1 MLGLTEKGREIKCL
15 DGLRACDM
23 TIQSC
28 TAIKQDFIQRAPNIR
43 SCGVSHFYR
52 LFSGY
57 IDKILDFV
65 TLTLR

>member
-28 TAIKQDFIQRAPNIR
+28 TAIKQDFIQRAPN
-43 SCGVSHFYR
+43 R

-57 IDKILDFV
+57 IDKILKVIILF
-65 TLTLR
+65 